1 MQFGSL
7 VRNLSTM
14 NKKETSFEIR
24 AYRKGSVSLNASISH
39 QDIEPCQIQSP
50 QGQYSGTITLY
61 VCG

>member
-1 MQFGSL
+1 
-7 VRNLSTM
+7 M

-39 QDIEPCQIQSP
+39 QDIEPCQIKSLK
-50 QGQYSGTITLY
+50 GQYSGNIPLY